1 MYQGEF
7 GDGTTATSHLGSPV
21 DGYFKDPSCSV
32 NQINTVTAGAVCG
45 TKPSSGTLSPSN
57 PAPYTVSPPVAFITG
72 TPSTLLN
79 TGSLQKGLYDD
90 NRNLYI
96 YFRHSDIGANPATG
110 NLPAGPW
117 QPGSKLNWVRTLF
130 YNPCPVTGT
139 QAQETAA
146 GCSSGTRLPARLVR
160 AVRRTTRRQPARHFI
175 AAAGN
180 RPFIQLHRRRPVS
193 FSSQVASHRAPQD
206 FFID

>member
-110 NLPAGPW
+110 PPRRSVAAGQQTELGSHPVL
-117 QPGSKLNWVRTLF
+117 QPVPGHGHPGSGDCSWVQL
-130 YNPCPVTGT
+130 
-139 QAQETAA
+139 
-146 GCSSGTRLPARLVR
+146 GTRLPARLVR
-160 AVRRTTRRQPARHFI
+160 AVRRTTRRQPARH
-175 AAAGN
+175 
-180 RPFIQLHRRRPVS
+180 L
-193 FSSQVASHRAPQD
+193 
-206 FFID
+206 